1 MKSSLTLKT
10 RVALACL
17 VGGFFAYT
25 CLPEKFLLKANWKP
39 APAVS
44 SFEDEAQ
51 LQAWARPEA
60 IMSPPEPPKASHE
73 PSWVTVSRRV
83 KLQENPHLEFRD
95 LSLFERKGSKF
106 RLIANLPFS
115 WQLRYTFFQDDMWLV
130 NEQDY
135 KVRGWKR
142 LVEVRLDRTEPLIV
156 SAIE

>member
-1 MKSSLTLKT
+1 MKSSPSFKT
-10 RVALACL
+10 RVALTCL
-17 VGGFFAYT
+17 LGGLFAYT

-39 APAVS
+39 LPAAS
-44 SFEDEAQ
+44 FFEDEAQ
-51 LQAWARPEA
+51 LLAWAGPEA
-60 IMSPPEPPKASHE
+60 IMSPPELPKASHE

-95 LSLFERKGSKF
+95 LSLFERKGSGF

-115 WQLRYTFFQDDMWLV
+115 WQLRHTDFQDGLWIV

-142 LVEVRLDRTEPLIV
+142 LVEVRLDRAEPLIV
-156 SAIE
+156 SASD